1 MTGARTRELRH
12 TAGDAPGS
20 VPPPPASW
28 RRYVCGAVAA
38 LLLLVAWGG
47 LLSASTEEAQCEAEG
62 GWLCGVVTLVWL
74 IYITVPLTV
83 MAVFFGSAAVM
94 PFGTTRRVIIGIGTG
109 ISGSLLAVLASLM
122 LLYSLAGDDAG
133 DGAGPTFG
141 LLIVSLLAFMGGF
154 ATAFA
159 AAYRLAR

>member
-1 MTGARTRELRH
+1 VTGARTRELPH

-62 GWLCGVVTLVWL
+62 GWLCGLVTLVWM

-83 MAVFFGSAAVM
+83 MALFFGSAAVM

-133 DGAGPTFG
+133 PSFG
-141 LLIVSLLAFMGGF
+141 LLVVFLLAFIGGF
-154 ATAFA
+154 AGAFT

>member
-1 MTGARTRELRH
+1 MTGARTRELPH

-28 RRYVCGAVAA
+28 RRYVCGVVAA

-62 GWLCGVVTLVWL
+62 GWLCGLVTLVWM

-83 MAVFFGSAAVM
+83 MALFFGSAAVM

-133 DGAGPTFG
+133 PSFG
-141 LLIVSLLAFMGGF
+141 LLFLSLLAFMGGF